1 MVHNLKLDAT
11 RVFLFME
18 LAVAVFTCM
27 VFTANILY
35 QVTVAG
41 LAPLQLVLIGT
52 TLEVCTF
59 LFEVPTGIVA
69 DAYSRRLSLIIGY
82 LLVGLG
88 FLIEGF
94 FPTFQTILLAQV
106 IWGLGFTFTSGAKQA
121 WITDEVG
128 EERANQLFLRV
139 ARLGAFAYL
148 FGLGATVLIGANNTA
163 YPIRIGG
170 MGIFLTGIL
179 LALIMPETGF
189 RPTPREDRNT
199 WQHMGHI
206 FKQGVDVVRARPRLS
221 SIVFIALFYG
231 LYSEGMDRLSTKL
244 VVDHFDLPVFFG
256 STDLSFFVMLDA
268 IGALLY
274 IFVIRFVEK
283 RLDISRPR
291 AIGRAMLLVTGL
303 ISLSMLSFALS
314 PSLILAVLSMIAVG
328 QLRGVSGPLQAA
340 WINHKLDSRVR
351 ATIHS
356 MFGQVDAIG
365 QTMGGPVV
373 GLIANVF
380 SVRLAISL
388 SSLLL
393 SPALLFIQRANRI
406 PTPEAEPHETVSE
419 PTI

>member
-18 LAVAVFTCM
+18 LAVVVFTCM
-27 VFTANILY
+27 VFTTNILY

-59 LFEVPTGIVA
+59 LFEVPTGVVA

-82 LLVGLG
+82 VLVGLG
-88 FLIEGF
+88 FLVEGF
-94 FPTFQTILLAQV
+94 FPAFQTILLAQV

-148 FGLGATVLIGANNTA
+148 FGLGATLLIGANNTA
-163 YPIRIGG
+163 YPIRLGG
-170 MGIFLTGIL
+170 LGMVSTGIL
-179 LALIMPETGF
+179 LAIIMPETGF
-189 RPTPREDRNT
+189 RPTPREERNT

-206 FKQGVDVVRARPRLS
+206 FKQGLGVVRAQPRLRN
-221 SIVFIALFYG
+221 IVFIALFYG

-244 VVDHFDLPVFFG
+244 VVDHFDLPVLFG

-274 IFVIRFVEK
+274 IVVIRFVEK
-283 RLDISRPR
+283 RLDLSRPQS
-291 AIGRAMLLVTGL
+291 IGRAMLLVTGL

-314 PSLILAVLSMIAVG
+314 PSLILAVVSMIAVG
-328 QLRGVSGPLQAA
+328 QLRGISGPLQAA
-340 WINHKLDSRVR
+340 WINQKLDSRVR

-373 GLIANVF
+373 GVIANLF
-380 SVRLAISL
+380 SVRLAVSL

-393 SPALLFIQRANRI
+393 SPALLFIRRANGI
-406 PTPEAEPHETVSE
+406 PSPDSE
-419 PTI
+419 PPEPASEPAV